1 MNKIKHITAIF
12 IVLGLIATGAY
23 ILPKL
28 GLESALSQKEEA
40 PAAAQNDT
48 LAVPDTLPFVER
60 MKTKLEVIQAKYSKV
75 QKRDIWTL
83 GKGRTII
90 YYLLQ
95 AQRFLESNGG
105 KVLYMEELF
114 NDPTVSQSAKLLSC
128 IISIFQRFSS
138 VLPHEQLESTLLGA
152 SSHSRLIA

>member
-48 LAVPDTLPFVER
+48 LAVPWSVTKHISDSFNLPGDLAGLRSRSF
-60 MKTKLEVIQAKYSKV
+60 
-75 QKRDIWTL
+75 
-83 GKGRTII
+83 
-90 YYLLQ
+90 
-95 AQRFLESNGG
+95 
-105 KVLYMEELF
+105 ELF
-114 NDPTVSQSAKLLSC
+114 GSLV
-128 IISIFQRFSS
+128 R
-138 VLPHEQLESTLLGA
+138 G
-152 SSHSRLIA
+152 